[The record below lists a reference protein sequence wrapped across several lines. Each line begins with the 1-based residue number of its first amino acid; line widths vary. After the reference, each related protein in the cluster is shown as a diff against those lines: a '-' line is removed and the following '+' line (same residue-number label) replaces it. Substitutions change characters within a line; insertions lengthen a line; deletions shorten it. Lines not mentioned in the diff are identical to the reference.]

1 MEDDQDVVRE
11 FLVESNE
18 NLSRLDR
25 DLVELE
31 TRPQDAELLASV
43 FRTIHTIKGTCGF
56 LGFSTL
62 ERITHQ
68 AESLLSQLRDGRR
81 KLEPG
86 LVSLILE
93 TVDATRK
100 VLSSIES
107 TGKEGPEQFKS
118 LAERLRDTAE
128 RNDLGAAA
136 SAKGKEACPAG
147 DPLESAVSFPPP
159 DGAKPGEAS
168 GKPGAAD
175 SNIRVGVVLLD
186 KLMDLVGELV
196 LIRNQIL
203 QFTAERD
210 DLVLSATSQRL
221 NLITTELQEGV
232 MKTRMQPIGVIWN
245 KLPRVVRDL
254 AVGLGKQIRLEMD
267 GAETELDRTII
278 EAIKDPLV
286 HLVRN
291 SCDHGIEEPE
301 DRQKAGKPSQG
312 RLLLRAYHEG
322 GQVNI
327 EISDDGAGMDP
338 AVIKQKA
345 LEKGIVPL
353 EVAQKLNDREA
364 LCLIFRPGFSTT
376 ASVSNISG
384 RGVGMDVVKTHIE
397 KIGGTVDISS
407 KPGEGTTVKLKIP
420 LTLAIIPGL
429 VVTSG
434 GERFVIPQVSLLEL
448 IHLEGDSAERH
459 IEYVHGTPV
468 YRRRGKLLPI
478 SYLNEVVGLKA
489 DRRGDA
495 VSIVVLQAEDRQ
507 YGLVVDGIS
516 DTQEIVVKPLGKQL
530 KGLSLY
536 AGATIMGDGR
546 VALIL
551 DVQGIGQASGVLEE
565 TQEQGKGASEGVDRS
580 EVEQHRLLLCKA
592 GSYER
597 IAIPLSLVARLEEF
611 PRSSI
616 ERAGNAMVVQYR
628 QRILPLVV
636 LRSLLENGNT
646 QSVTTA
652 DPAQVI
658 VFDDGDQRLGIVV
671 DQILDIAEQAIT
683 VRQRSTH
690 KGFLGSAVVGTRVAD
705 FLDVDHVLQS
715 SAARWFQGS
724 SATGKE
730 KTVLLADRSTFAR
743 GLTRG
748 ALEMSGC
755 AVVEAGNLDEAVRGL
770 EKHAVDAVLIAEDL
784 PPHGAGAVVNAMR
797 RRPEWEQIP
806 VMDVAAWDKRRNANT
821 AKTGEIPS
829 KTTVGGQGGILD
841 FLSGLHG
848 QEQPEP
854 AGAAPRGKE

>member
-1 MEDDQDVVRE
+1 
-11 FLVESNE
+11 
-18 NLSRLDR
+18 
-25 DLVELE
+25 
-31 TRPQDAELLASV
+31 
-43 FRTIHTIKGTCGF
+43 
-56 LGFSTL
+56 
-62 ERITHQ
+62 
-68 AESLLSQLRDGRR
+68 
-81 KLEPG
+81 
-86 LVSLILE
+86 
-93 TVDATRK
+93 
-100 VLSSIES
+100 
-107 TGKEGPEQFKS
+107 
-118 LAERLRDTAE
+118 
-128 RNDLGAAA
+128 
-136 SAKGKEACPAG
+136 
-147 DPLESAVSFPPP
+147 
-159 DGAKPGEAS
+159 
-168 GKPGAAD
+168 
-175 SNIRVGVVLLD
+175 
-186 KLMDLVGELV
+186 
-196 LIRNQIL
+196 
-203 QFTAERD
+203 
-210 DLVLSATSQRL
+210 
-221 NLITTELQEGV
+221 

-345 LEKGIVPL
+345 LEKGILPL
-353 EVAQKLNDREA
+353 EMAQKLNDREA

-429 VVTSG
+429 VITSG

-478 SYLNEVVGLKA
+478 SYLNEVLLLKA

-565 TQEQGKGASEGVDRS
+565 TQEQVKGASEGTDRS

-616 ERAGNAMVVQYR
+616 ERAGDAMVVQYR

-636 LRSLLENGNT
+636 LRSLLENGEA
-646 QSVTTA
+646 QSVSTA
-652 DPAQVI
+652 DPVQVI

-671 DQILDIAEQAIT
+671 DHILDIAEQAIK

-690 KGFLGSAVVGTRVAD
+690 KGFLGSAVVGARVAD

-724 SATGKE
+724 SATAKE

-743 GLTRG
+743 GLMRG
-748 ALEMSGC
+748 ALETSGS
-755 AVVEAGNLDEAVRGL
+755 AVREEGNMV
-770 EKHAVDAVLIAEDL
+770 EKE
-784 PPHGAGAVVNAMR
+784 R
-797 RRPEWEQIP
+797 
-806 VMDVAAWDKRRNANT
+806 
-821 AKTGEIPS
+821 
-829 KTTVGGQGGILD
+829 GI
-841 FLSGLHG
+841 
-848 QEQPEP
+848 ERE
-854 AGAAPRGKE
+854 

>member
-118 LAERLRDTAE
+118 LAERLRNTAE
-128 RNDLGAAA
+128 RNDLAGAA
-136 SAKGKEACPAG
+136 SAKEKAPSPTSN
-147 DPLESAVSFPPP
+147 PLADAALVPGAE
-159 DGAKPGEAS
+159 GAKPGEPS
-168 GKPGAAD
+168 SKPGAAD

-291 SCDHGIEEPE
+291 SCDHGIESPE
-301 DRQKAGKPSQG
+301 DRQKAGKLSQG

-345 LEKGIVPL
+345 LEKGVLPL
-353 EVAQKLNDREA
+353 EMVQKLNDREA
-364 LCLIFRPGFSTT
+364 LCLIFRPGFSTV

-478 SYLNEVVGLKA
+478 SYLNEVVGLKSE
-489 DRRGDA
+489 RPGDA

-565 TQEQGKGASEGVDRS
+565 TQEQVKGASEGPDRS

-616 ERAGNAMVVQYR
+616 ERAGDAMVVQYR

-636 LRSLLENGNT
+636 LRSLLEGDAT

-705 FLDVDHVLQS
+705 FLDVEHVLQS

-724 SATGKE
+724 SSTAKE
-730 KTVLLADRSTFAR
+730 KTVPACRPINIRSRTHAGCPGDERVCGRGSRKPGRSGARARNACRECCADRR
-743 GLTRG
+743 GPAAQWRWSRG
-748 ALEMSGC
+748 GC
-755 AVVEAGNLDEAVRGL
+755 HAPEAGMGTDPGY
-770 EKHAVDAVLIAEDL
+770 
-784 PPHGAGAVVNAMR
+784 GC
-797 RRPEWEQIP
+797 
-806 VMDVAAWDKRRNANT
+806 
-821 AKTGEIPS
+821 
-829 KTTVGGQGGILD
+829 GGMG
-841 FLSGLHG
+841 
-848 QEQPEP
+848 
-854 AGAAPRGKE
+854 